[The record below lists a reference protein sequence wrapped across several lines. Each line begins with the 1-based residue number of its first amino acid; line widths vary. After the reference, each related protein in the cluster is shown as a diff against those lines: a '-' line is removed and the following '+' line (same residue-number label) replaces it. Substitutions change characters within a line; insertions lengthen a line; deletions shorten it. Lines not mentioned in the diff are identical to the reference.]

1 MNKKE
6 FNLEQKI
13 DRIEK
18 LLLLSGTRILTFEN
32 ACLVTGFSKSKM
44 YKLTSNQEE
53 SGIPAKRPTG
63 GAILFDKKELEDW
76 CLRSDYSD
84 QSSKQKALDYVFN
97 SKR

>member
-1 MNKKE
+1 MNRNE
-6 FNLEQKI
+6 FNFEERFERL
-13 DRIEK
+13 EK
-18 LLLLSGTRILTFEN
+18 LLLLNQRVINFEL
-32 ACLVTGFSKSKM
+32 ACLLTGFSKSKM

-76 CLRSDYSD
+76 CLRDDASNSP
-84 QSSKQKALDYVFN
+84 KQKALDYVFN